1 MSEGAAYLANG
12 EQDWKEEEEECLIG
26 RWRMAGK
33 WAKEEEAFLL
43 FLSSAELLDEEERP
57 IRSRLI
63 SHPLMYARMRRPQYD
78 RALFILS
85 SARAPAGDRNHFP
98 MRGCT
103 VHSWHGPVQVF
114 LLLPLFSLPPPPHL
128 ISLFFVP
135 FSPLPPSF
143 VRPPV
148 TLSLFEAAA
157 GNALLIPIPR
167 GKARKRSNKKKGGEL
182 LRCLI
187 AVVGNC

>member
-128 ISLFFVP
+128 ISFFCP
-135 FSPLPPSF
+135 FFSPFPLPLSG
-143 VRPPV
+143 RPLHFPR
-148 TLSLFEAAA
+148 LRLRRGMRFFFPYLAARREKEAT
-157 GNALLIPIPR
+157 
-167 GKARKRSNKKKGGEL
+167 KKREESSS
-182 LRCLI
+182 
-187 AVVGNC
+187 VV